1 MTKPFEDGQD
11 YDEEKHRGPKL
22 KRQHQDGYCLACNSP
37 IEFGSFCDDWCKED
51 HEFEQEMRKIIGKPK
66 R

>member
-1 MTKPFEDGQD
+1 MKFSDSSDDLRP
-11 YDEEKHRGPKL
+11 KHSKQ
-22 KRQHQDGYCLACNSP
+22 KRQHPTSGYCLSCNAKLDH
-37 IEFGSFCDDWCKED
+37 GSFCDDWCKED